1 MLLQDA
7 LQTALINF
15 KEKTHDITKAL
26 KDRTNEHI
34 KFIIEQA
41 DDFQKQ
47 FFVYAVEEQAKF
59 EEFLVAQQAN
69 NAEID
74 DDDEFNMK
82 LEVMGDKDDTMQML
96 EDSKEFIE
104 KAIQEKESIISRSI
118 MDQERKIEFDI
129 EKLQKQRNRNI
140 VRDIISTCQ
149 DYKTT
154 IKDDINTMRG
164 DEDDN

>member
-1 MLLQDA
+1 
-7 LQTALINF
+7 
-15 KEKTHDITKAL
+15 
-26 KDRTNEHI
+26 
-34 KFIIEQA
+34 
-41 DDFQKQ
+41 
-47 FFVYAVEEQAKF
+47 
-59 EEFLVAQQAN
+59 
-69 NAEID
+69 
-74 DDDEFNMK
+74 MK

-140 VRDIISTCQ
+140 VRDIITTCQ

-154 IKDDINTMRG
+154 IKDDINNMRG